1 MLALRLEVAMSR
13 LTQKQLRF
21 AVCLLIVGI
30 EACTT
35 PGGPAGPAVDAPKL
49 AVGDHWTYKITDNL
63 RMGLVTMLDAEVVSI
78 TAGVATMHMVYSNQY
93 GQSEGTEQI
102 DANGGLVVGALKEDP
117 ARRFPKPIELY
128 KFPLQRGETWRETV
142 DTFSPE
148 TQLPAQILVYGTVQ
162 GPTVVAAPTGTYEA
176 MYIYRIIQ
184 LDDEQFWRT
193 RTTRND
199 SVWFVAEVKA
209 PVREL
214 RDAHY
219 IWRDGGVSPVVRT
232 ENTTR
237 ELVSFQARKP

>member
-1 MLALRLEVAMSR
+1 MSP
-13 LTQKQLRF
+13 LTSGLFRF
-21 AVCLLIVGI
+21 ALCLSAIGVV
-30 EACTT
+30 ACTT
-35 PGGPAGPAVDAPKL
+35 TNAPVGPAVGAPQL
-49 AVGDHWTYKITDNL
+49 TVGDHWTYKITDNL

-78 TAGVATMHMVYSNQY
+78 TAGVATVHMVYNNQY

-102 DANGGLVVGALKEDP
+102 DANGGLVVGALKEDL

-142 DTFSPE
+142 DTISPE

-162 GPTVVAAPTGTYEA
+162 GPTVVAAPAGTYES

-237 ELVSFQARKP
+237 ELVSYQAGKP